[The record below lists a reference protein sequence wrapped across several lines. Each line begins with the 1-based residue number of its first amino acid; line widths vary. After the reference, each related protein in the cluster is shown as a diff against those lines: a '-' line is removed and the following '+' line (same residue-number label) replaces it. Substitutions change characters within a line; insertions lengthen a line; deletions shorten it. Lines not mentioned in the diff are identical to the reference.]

1 MRDGVTE
8 GTPARPYAQPHRGR
22 NEYPVRVPI
31 ADTFAAGGGRRT
43 QRRSTEERTEEHGV
57 VHHRA
62 VSQDELVA
70 GSRHYGQD

>member
-1 MRDGVTE
+1 MGLLRA
-8 GTPARPYAQPHRGR
+8 PQLGR
-22 NEYPVRVPI
+22 MHNPTAVATNIPCVFPSLTRLQR
-31 ADTFAAGGGRRT
+31 GGGRRT